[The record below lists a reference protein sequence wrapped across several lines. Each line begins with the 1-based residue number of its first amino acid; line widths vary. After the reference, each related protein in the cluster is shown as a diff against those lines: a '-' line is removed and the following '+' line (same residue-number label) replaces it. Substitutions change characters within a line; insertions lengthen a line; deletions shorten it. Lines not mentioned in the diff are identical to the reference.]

1 MLVTTPPTEAQQQV
15 LRDLMALGGDRP
27 RFDPGLGHA
36 LRARLIAELN
46 EVGRRLELAGQRLFV
61 AKTALRKVHQCERH
75 LVAEQD
81 FPGWSP
87 GSAKGSVAHKAIEL
101 AAFMPGP
108 ERPPL
113 ELVDMAIDKLIEDGT
128 DRSPGR
134 WLLDADAVD
143 VSEVRSGAN
152 DLVAKFQ
159 ECFPP
164 LEKDWRPRLE
174 SSFKVELPGEVITL
188 HAKPDL
194 ALGRVLPE
202 QARVLII
209 DFKSAGASQVHI
221 DDLRFYALV
230 HTMRFGVP
238 PYRVA
243 TYYLDAG
250 SWRHEDVTIDT
261 LEIAL
266 RRTVD
271 GATKIAELQLH
282 EREAT
287 FTPGPVC
294 RWCSLRTTCEGPA
307 SLVDSDGE
315 PLA

>member
-1 MLVTTPPTEAQQQV
+1 MTAPQTEAQQQV
-15 LRDLMALGGDRP
+15 LHELMALGGDRP
-27 RFDPGLGHA
+27 HFDPGLGRR
-36 LRARLIAELN
+36 LRTRLAEALN
-46 EVGRRLELAGQRLFV
+46 EIGRRLELAGRQLYV
-61 AKTALRKVHQCERH
+61 AKTSLRKVHQCERN
-75 LVAEQD
+75 LVAEQG
-81 FPGWSP
+81 FPGWTA
-87 GSAKGSVAHKAIEL
+87 GTAKGSVAHRAIEI
-101 AAFMPGP
+101 AAFLPGP

-113 ELVDMAIDKLIEDGT
+113 ELVDMAIDRIVSDGA

-134 WLLDADAVD
+134 WLLDAAAVE

-159 ECFPP
+159 DCFPR
-164 LEKDWRPRLE
+164 LEKEWRPRLE
-174 SSFKVELPGEVITL
+174 SSFKVQLPGDVITL

-209 DFKSAGASQVHI
+209 DFKSGAAAQGHA

-230 HTMRFGVP
+230 HAMRFGVP
-238 PYRVA
+238 PFRVA

-250 SWRHEDVTIDT
+250 SWRHEDVSVEI

-266 RRTVD
+266 RRTID
-271 GATKIAELQLH
+271 GAVKMAELELN

-287 FTPGPVC
+287 FTPGPAC
-294 RWCSLRTTCEGPA
+294 RWCSLRTTCEGP
-307 SLVDSDGE
+307 SLLRDAGE
-315 PLA
+315 ELA

>member
-1 MLVTTPPTEAQQQV
+1 MVVTAPLTEAQQQV
-15 LRDLMALGGDRP
+15 LDDLMELGAERP
-27 RFDPGLGHA
+27 RFDPGLGRA
-36 LRARLIAELN
+36 LRGRLIDALD
-46 EVGRRLELAGQRLFV
+46 EVSHRLELAGRQLHV
-61 AKTALRKVHQCERH
+61 AKTTLRKVHQCERN

-113 ELVDMAIDKLIEDGT
+113 ELVDMAIDRLVEEGT

-134 WLLDADAVD
+134 WLLDAAAVD

-159 ECFPP
+159 DCFPR
-164 LEKDWRPRLE
+164 LDKDWRPRLE
-174 SSFKVELPGEVITL
+174 SSFKVELPGDVITL

-209 DFKSAGASQVHI
+209 DFKSANASQIHV

-238 PYRVA
+238 PFRVA
-243 TYYLDAG
+243 TYYLDSG
-250 SWRHEDVTIDT
+250 SWRHEDVSVDT

-271 GATKIAELQLH
+271 GAVKMAELQLG

-294 RWCSLRTTCEGPA
+294 RWCALRTTCEGPA
-307 SLVDSDGE
+307 LLERD
-315 PLA
+315 PLEEDA

>member
-1 MLVTTPPTEAQQQV
+1 MVVTAPLTEAQQQV
-15 LRDLMALGGDRP
+15 LDDLMELGAERP
-27 RFDPGLGHA
+27 RFDPGLGRA
-36 LRARLIAELN
+36 LRGRLIDALD
-46 EVGRRLELAGQRLFV
+46 EVSHRLELAGRQLHV
-61 AKTALRKVHQCERH
+61 AKTTLRKVHQCERN

-159 ECFPP
+159 ECFPR
-164 LEKDWRPRLE
+164 LDKDWRPRLE
-174 SSFKVELPGEVITL
+174 SSFKVELPGDVITL

-202 QARVLII
+202 
-209 DFKSAGASQVHI
+209 
-221 DDLRFYALV
+221 
-230 HTMRFGVP
+230 
-238 PYRVA
+238 
-243 TYYLDAG
+243 
-250 SWRHEDVTIDT
+250 
-261 LEIAL
+261 
-266 RRTVD
+266 
-271 GATKIAELQLH
+271 
-282 EREAT
+282 
-287 FTPGPVC
+287 
-294 RWCSLRTTCEGPA
+294 
-307 SLVDSDGE
+307 
-315 PLA
+315 